1 MIGDWH
7 LWLLVAIAFIGLALF
22 WQFLNFTFDL
32 IEQAHQRLR
41 EQAEAE
47 RRLEDAPPA
56 EGKVT

>member
-1 MIGDWH
+1 MIGDWR
-7 LWLLVAIAFIGLALF
+7 LWLFVVVVFIGLALF

-47 RRLEDAPPA
+47 RRLEDAQA
-56 EGKVT
+56 TRGKVT